1 MINFPS
7 SPVNGQVFTAGD
19 FSWVWDST
27 PGVWV
32 LQAQVVTGPTGPTG
46 PSGLAPATFVDI
58 VSPYNVGMGY
68 QAMNGTSPAGLN
80 NVAIGHDA
88 GKAITSG
95 GNNVAIGLEALS
107 LNTTGSDAVAIGNL
121 AARVSTSAGIVAIGY
136 WALKGNTNGARNT
149 AIGYA
154 SAYSNTSG
162 TENTALG
169 AYALRSNVNGNNNIA
184 VGYYA
189 LSFATSN
196 DNTAVGW
203 LASYSTSLG
212 VQNTSLGSN
221 AGRGNT
227 TGSNNTCLGYY
238 ATPPSN
244 TTSNSFTLGN
254 NSVTNLRCNDQTIS
268 ALSDVRDK
276 TNIENIPVGLDYIK
290 AMRPVMFD
298 WNRRPKINEDGDEI
312 INEVFIGRKDF
323 GFIAQELDILQETF
337 GYSDHTRLVHK
348 DNPDA
353 WEADPMKTYPILV
366 KAVQELA
373 AQVAELQSRV
383 GN

>member
-68 QAMNGTSPAGLN
+68 AAMNGTSPAGLN

-95 GNNVAIGLEALS
+95 SNNVAIGLEALS
-107 LNTTGSDAVAIGNL
+107 LNATGTDAVAIGNL
-121 AARVSTSAGIVAIGY
+121 AARGSTGSGIVAIGY
-136 WALKGNTNGARNT
+136 WAMKSNSTGGDV

-154 SAYSNTSG
+154 SMYSNSTG
-162 TENTALG
+162 TNNVAVG
-169 AYALRSNVNGNNNIA
+169 AYALRSNLNGNKNIA
-184 VGYYA
+184 IGYYA
-189 LSFATSN
+189 LNVSTASN
-196 DNTAVGW
+196 NTAVGD
-203 LASYSTSLG
+203 LASFSITTG

-221 AGRGNT
+221 AGRGGT
-227 TGSNNTCLGYY
+227 TGSNNTCIGYY
-238 ATPPSN
+238 ATPPAGN
-244 TTSNSFTLGN
+244 TSNSFTLGN
-254 NSVTNLRCNDQTIS
+254 NSVTNLRCNDQTIT

-312 INEVFIGRKDF
+312 INEVYIGRKDF
-323 GFIAQELDILQETF
+323 GFIAQELDTLQETF

-353 WEADPMKTYPILV
+353 WEADPMKTYPILI

>member
-46 PSGLAPATFVDI
+46 PSGLAPDTFVDT
-58 VSPYNVGMGY
+58 VSPYNVGMGS

-80 NVAIGHDA
+80 NVAIGRQA

-95 GNNVAIGLEALS
+95 ANNVAVGLEALS
-107 LNTTGSDAVAIGNL
+107 LNATGTDNVAIGNL
-121 AARVSTSAGIVAIGY
+121 AGRGTTGTGITAIGY
-136 WALKGNTNGARNT
+136 WAMKSNSTGGDT

-154 SAYSNTSG
+154 SMYSNSTG
-162 TENTALG
+162 TNNVAIG
-169 AYALRSNVNGNNNIA
+169 GYALRSNVTANRNTA

-189 LSFATSN
+189 LNVSVADN
-196 DNTAVGW
+196 NTAVGA
-203 LASYSTSLG
+203 LASYSITTG
-212 VQNTSLGSN
+212 TQNTALGSN
-221 AGRGNT
+221 AGRGGT
-227 TGSNNTCLGYY
+227 TGSNNTCIGYY
-238 ATPPSN
+238 ATPPAGN
-244 TTSNSFTLGN
+244 TSNSFTLGN
-254 NSVTNLRCNDQTIS
+254 NSVTNLRCNDTTIS
-268 ALSDVRDK
+268 SLSDVRDK
-276 TNIENIPVGLDYIK
+276 TNIQNIPLGLDYIK
-290 AMRPVMFD
+290 ALRPVMFD
-298 WNRRPKINEDGDEI
+298 WNRRPKIDEDGNEI
-312 INEVFIGRKDF
+312 INEVFVGRKDF
-323 GFIAQELDILQETF
+323 GFIAQELDTVQETF
-337 GYSDHTRLVHK
+337 GYEEYTRLVHR
-348 DNPDA
+348 DNPDML
-353 WEADPMKTYPILV
+353 EADPMKTYPILI

>member
-68 QAMNGTSPAGLN
+68 AAMNGTSPAGLN
-80 NVAIGHDA
+80 NVAVGHDA

-95 GNNVAIGLEALS
+95 ENNVAIGLEALS

-121 AARVSTSAGIVAIGY
+121 AGRGTTGGGIVAVGY
-136 WALKGNTNGARNT
+136 WALKSNSTGGDV

-154 SAYSNTSG
+154 AMYSNSTG
-162 TENTALG
+162 LNNVAVG
-169 AYALRSNVNGNNNIA
+169 AYALRSNVTANRSTA

-189 LSFATSN
+189 LNVSVADN
-196 DNTAVGW
+196 NTAVGA
-203 LASYSTSLG
+203 LASYSITTG
-212 VQNTSLGSN
+212 TQNTSLGSN
-221 AGRGNT
+221 AGRGGT
-227 TGSNNTCLGYY
+227 TGSNNTCIGYY
-238 ATPPSN
+238 ATPPAFN
-244 TTSNSFTLGN
+244 TSNSFTLGN
-254 NSVTNLRCNDQTIS
+254 NSVTNLRCNDQTIT

-312 INEVFIGRKDF
+312 INEVYIGRKDF

>member
-32 LQAQVVTGPTGPTG
+32 LQAQVVAGPTGPTG
-46 PSGLAPATFVDI
+46 ASGLAPATFVDI
-58 VSPYNVGMGY
+58 ISPYNVGMGY
-68 QAMNGTSPAGLN
+68 AAMNGTSPAGLN

-95 GNNVAIGLEALS
+95 GTNVAIGLEALS
-107 LNTTGSDAVAIGNL
+107 LNATGTDNVAIGNL
-121 AARVSTSAGIVAIGY
+121 AGRGTTGTGITAIGY
-136 WALKGNTNGARNT
+136 WAMKSNSTGGET

-154 SAYSNTSG
+154 AMYSNSTG
-162 TENTALG
+162 TNNVAVG
-169 AYALRSNVNGNNNIA
+169 AYALRSNVTANRSTA

-189 LSFATSN
+189 LNVSVADN
-196 DNTAVGW
+196 NTAVGA
-203 LASYSTSLG
+203 LASYSITTG
-212 VQNTSLGSN
+212 TQNTALGSN
-221 AGRGNT
+221 AGRGGT

-238 ATPPSN
+238 ATPPAGN
-244 TTSNSFTLGN
+244 TSNSFTLGN
-254 NSVTNLRCNDQTIS
+254 NSVTNLRCNDTTIS
-268 ALSDVRDK
+268 SLSDARDK
-276 TNIENIPVGLDYIK
+276 SNIQNIPLGLDYIK
-290 AMRPVMFD
+290 ALRPVMFD
-298 WNRRPKINEDGDEI
+298 WTRRDESF
-312 INEVFIGRKDF
+312 EGRKDF
-323 GFIAQELDILQETF
+323 GFIAQELDTVQETF
-337 GYSDHTRLVHK
+337 GYEEYTRLVHK
-348 DNPDA
+348 DNPDML
-353 WEADPMKTYPILV
+353 EADPMKTYPILV

>member
-46 PSGLAPATFVDI
+46 PSGLTPATFVDI

-68 QAMNGTSPAGLN
+68 AAMNGTSPAGLN
-80 NVAIGHDA
+80 NVAVGHDA

-95 GNNVAIGLEALS
+95 ENNVAIGLEALS

-121 AARVSTSAGIVAIGY
+121 AGRGTTGGGIVAVGY
-136 WALKGNTNGARNT
+136 WALKSNSTGGDV

-154 SAYSNTSG
+154 AMYSNSTG
-162 TENTALG
+162 LNNVAVG
-169 AYALRSNVNGNNNIA
+169 AYALRSNVTANRSTA

-189 LSFATSN
+189 LNVSVADN
-196 DNTAVGW
+196 NTAVGA
-203 LASYSTSLG
+203 LASYSITTG
-212 VQNTSLGSN
+212 TQNTSLGSN
-221 AGRGNT
+221 AGRGGT
-227 TGSNNTCLGYY
+227 TGSNNTCIGYY
-238 ATPPSN
+238 ATPPAFN
-244 TTSNSFTLGN
+244 TSNSFTLGN
-254 NSVTNLRCNDQTIS
+254 NSVTNLRCNDQTIT

-298 WNRRPKINEDGDEI
+298 WNRRPKIDEDGNEI
-312 INEVFIGRKDF
+312 INEVYIGRKDF
-323 GFIAQELDILQETF
+323 GFIAQELDTLQETF

-353 WEADPMKTYPILV
+353 WEADPMKTYPILI

>member
-32 LQAQVVTGPTGPTG
+32 LQAQVIVGPTGPTG
-46 PSGLAPATFVDI
+46 ASGSVANTFVDG
-58 VSPYNVGMGY
+58 VSPYNVGIGY
-68 QAMNGTSPAGLN
+68 AAMNGTSPAGLN

-95 GNNVAIGLEALS
+95 ANNVAIGLEALS
-107 LNTTGSDAVAIGNL
+107 LNTTGTDSIAIGNL
-121 AARVSTSAGIVAIGY
+121 AARSSTSSGIVAIGY
-136 WALKGNTNGARNT
+136 WALKENTNGARNT

-162 TENTALG
+162 TENVALG
-169 AYALRSNVNGNNNIA
+169 AYSLRSNVNGNRNIA

-203 LASYSTSLG
+203 LAGYSTSLG

-238 ATPPSN
+238 ATPPSA

-254 NSVTNLRCNDQTIS
+254 NSVTNLRCNDTTIS
-268 ALSDVRDK
+268 SLSDARDK
-276 TNIENIPVGLDYIK
+276 SNIEDIPVGLDYIK
-290 AMRPVMFD
+290 ALRPVMFD
-298 WNRRPKINEDGDEI
+298 WNRRPIINEDGDEI

-323 GFIAQELDILQETF
+323 GFIAQELDVVQETF
-337 GYSDHTRLVHK
+337 GYEEYTRLVHK
-348 DNPDA
+348 DNPDML
-353 WEADPMKTYPILV
+353 EADPMKTYPILI

>member
-46 PSGLAPATFVDI
+46 PSGLTPDTFVDT
-58 VSPYNVGMGY
+58 VSPYNIGMGS

-80 NVAIGHDA
+80 NVAIGRQA

-95 GNNVAIGLEALS
+95 SNNVAIGLEALS
-107 LNTTGSDAVAIGNL
+107 LNATGTDAVAIGNL
-121 AARVSTSAGIVAIGY
+121 AARGTTGSGIVAIGY
-136 WALKGNTNGARNT
+136 WAMKSNSTGGDV

-154 SAYSNTSG
+154 SMYSNSTG
-162 TENTALG
+162 LNNVAVG
-169 AYALRSNVNGNNNIA
+169 GYALRSNVNGNKNIA
-184 VGYYA
+184 IGYYA
-189 LSFATSN
+189 LNVSTASN
-196 DNTAVGW
+196 NTAVGD
-203 LASYSTSLG
+203 LASFSITTG

-221 AGRGNT
+221 AGRGGT
-227 TGSNNTCLGYY
+227 TGSNNTCIGYY
-238 ATPPSN
+238 ATPPAGN
-244 TTSNSFTLGN
+244 TSNSFTLGN
-254 NSVTNLRCNDQTIS
+254 NSVTNLRCNDTTIS
-268 ALSDVRDK
+268 SLSDVRDK
-276 TNIENIPVGLDYIK
+276 TNIQNIPLGLDYIK
-290 AMRPVMFD
+290 ALRPVMFD
-298 WNRRPKINEDGDEI
+298 WNRRPFINEDGDEI
-312 INEVFIGRKDF
+312 VNEVYIGRKDF
-323 GFIAQELDILQETF
+323 GFIAQELDTVQETF
-337 GYSDHTRLVHK
+337 GYEEYTRLVHR
-348 DNPDA
+348 DNPDML
-353 WEADPMKTYPILV
+353 EADPMKTYPILI

>member
-68 QAMNGTSPAGLN
+68 AAMNGTSPAGLN

-95 GNNVAIGLEALS
+95 ANNVAVGLEALS
-107 LNTTGSDAVAIGNL
+107 LNATGTDNVAIGNL
-121 AARVSTSAGIVAIGY
+121 AGRGTTVTGITAIGY
-136 WALKGNTNGARNT
+136 WAMKSNSTGGDT
-149 AIGYA
+149 AVGYA
-154 SAYSNTSG
+154 AMYSNSTG
-162 TENTALG
+162 TNNVAVG
-169 AYALRSNVNGNNNIA
+169 AYALRSNTVGNRSTAI
-184 VGYYA
+184 GYYA
-189 LSFATSN
+189 LNVSTAGN
-196 DNTAVGW
+196 NTAVGA
-203 LASYSTSLG
+203 LAAYNTTLG
-212 VQNTSLGSN
+212 VQNTSLGAN

-227 TGSNNTCLGYY
+227 TGSNVTCIGYY
-238 ATPPSN
+238 ATPSTASVSN
-244 TTSNSFTLGN
+244 QITLGN
-254 NSVTNLRCNDQTIS
+254 NSVSVLRCNATSIT

-276 TNIENIPVGLDYIK
+276 TNIQNIPLGLDYIK
-290 AMRPVMFD
+290 ALRPVMFD
-298 WNRRPKINEDGDEI
+298 WNRRPFITEDGNEI

-323 GFIAQELDILQETF
+323 GFIAQELDTLQETF
-337 GYSDHTRLVHK
+337 GYEEYTRLVHK
-348 DNPDA
+348 DNPDML
-353 WEADPMKTYPILV
+353 EADPMKTYPILI

>member
-46 PSGLAPATFVDI
+46 PSGLTPDTFVDT
-58 VSPYNVGMGY
+58 VSPYNVGMGS

-80 NVAIGHDA
+80 NVAIGRQA

-95 GNNVAIGLEALS
+95 SANVAIGLEALS
-107 LNTTGSDAVAIGNL
+107 LNATGTDNVAIGNL
-121 AARVSTSAGIVAIGY
+121 AGRGTTGTGITAIGY
-136 WALKGNTNGARNT
+136 WAMKSNSTGGDT

-154 SAYSNTSG
+154 AMYSNSTG
-162 TENTALG
+162 TNNVAVG
-169 AYALRSNVNGNNNIA
+169 GYALRSNTVGNRSTAI
-184 VGYYA
+184 GYYA
-189 LSFATSN
+189 LNVSTAGN
-196 DNTAVGW
+196 NTAVGA
-203 LASYSTSLG
+203 LAAYSTTLG

-227 TGSNNTCLGYY
+227 TGSNVTCIGYY
-238 ATPPSN
+238 ATPSTATVSN
-244 TTSNSFTLGN
+244 QITLGN
-254 NSVTNLRCNDQTIS
+254 TSVSVLRCNATSIT
-268 ALSDVRDK
+268 ALSDIRDK
-276 TNIENIPVGLDYIK
+276 SNVEDIPVGLDYIK
-290 AMRPVMFD
+290 ALRPVMFD
-298 WNRRPKINEDGDEI
+298 WNRRPFITEDGNEI

-323 GFIAQELDILQETF
+323 GFIAQELDTVQETF
-337 GYSDHTRLVHK
+337 GYEEYTRLVHK
-348 DNPDA
+348 DNPDML
-353 WEADPMKTYPILV
+353 EADPMKTYPILI

-373 AQVAELQSRV
+373 AQLAELQSRV

>member
-46 PSGLAPATFVDI
+46 PSGLAPDTFVDT
-58 VSPYNVGMGY
+58 VSPYNVGMGS

-80 NVAIGHDA
+80 NVAIGRQA

-95 GNNVAIGLEALS
+95 ENNVAIGLEALS
-107 LNTTGSDAVAIGNL
+107 LNATGTDNVAIGNL
-121 AARVSTSAGIVAIGY
+121 AGRGTTGTGITAIGY
-136 WALKGNTNGARNT
+136 WAMKSNSTGGDT

-154 SAYSNTSG
+154 AMYSNSTG
-162 TENTALG
+162 TNNVAVG
-169 AYALRSNVNGNNNIA
+169 GYALRSNTVGNRSTAI
-184 VGYYA
+184 GYYA
-189 LSFATSN
+189 LNVSTAGN
-196 DNTAVGW
+196 NTAVGA
-203 LASYSTSLG
+203 LAAYSTTLG

-227 TGSNNTCLGYY
+227 TGSNVTCLGYY
-238 ATPPSN
+238 ATPSTATVSN
-244 TTSNSFTLGN
+244 QITLGN
-254 NSVTNLRCNDQTIS
+254 TSVSVLRCNATTITS
-268 ALSDVRDK
+268 LSDVRDK
-276 TNIENIPVGLDYIK
+276 TNIQNIPLGLDYIK
-290 AMRPVMFD
+290 ALRPVMFD
-298 WNRRPKINEDGDEI
+298 WNRRPIITEDGDEI
-312 INEVFIGRKDF
+312 INEVFVGRKDF
-323 GFIAQELDILQETF
+323 GFIAQELDTVQETF
-337 GYSDHTRLVHK
+337 GYEEYTRLVHK
-348 DNPDA
+348 DNPDML
-353 WEADPMKTYPILV
+353 EADPMKTYPILV

>member
-46 PSGLAPATFVDI
+46 ASGLTPDTFVDT
-58 VSPYNVGMGY
+58 VSPYNVGMGS
-68 QAMNGTSPAGLN
+68 QAMNGTSPAGSN
-80 NVAIGHDA
+80 NVAIGRQA

-95 GNNVAIGLEALS
+95 SNNVAIGLEALS
-107 LNTTGSDAVAIGNL
+107 LNTTGTDSVAIGNL
-121 AARVSTSAGIVAIGY
+121 AGRGTTGTGITAIGY
-136 WALKGNTNGARNT
+136 WAMKSNSTGGDT

-154 SAYSNTSG
+154 AMYSNSTG
-162 TENTALG
+162 TNNVAVG
-169 AYALRSNVNGNNNIA
+169 GYALRSNVTANRNTA

-189 LSFATSN
+189 LNVSTADN
-196 DNTAVGW
+196 NTAVGA
-203 LASYSTSLG
+203 LAAYNTTLG
-212 VQNTSLGSN
+212 TQNTSLGAN

-353 WEADPMKTYPILV
+353 WEADPMKTYPILI

-373 AQVAELQSRV
+373 AQLAELQSRV